1 MNDRQE
7 ENRDKSFVFIG
18 FIVVLSMMIIICG
31 MVSSCSDNKTVQ
43 NSTKRKV
50 KREIAGYKTQKNGIR
65 VFDMSKD
72 YYFLNKQKGYKYPSK
87 ENMKYYS
94 KILNKDRTAKVFLP
108 ANYDRNKEYPVLFLL
123 HGLNGTKNTWGNK
136 DADVIIQNLTHF
148 EGVPE
153 MIIICPDSN
162 LNNMEDLDGLKFV
175 GTLEYFDKTRDE
187 IVDSIL
193 PELKRRYKVKS
204 GRKNMA
210 IAGHSLGGRNALY
223 TAYSYP
229 KIFGYVG
236 AFAPVKVANYG
247 RQTWLKPLLKTF
259 KLDRGDEMK
268 QVILSVGTEDDRV
281 GKSVDE
287 LSQYMNREGVKHIFY
302 HLPGGHENKVW
313 KNSLYNFVRFIFR

>member
-50 KREIAGYKTQKNGIR
+50 EREIAGYKTQKNGIR

-193 PELKRRYKVKS
+193 PELKRRYK
-204 GRKNMA
+204 
-210 IAGHSLGGRNALY
+210 
-223 TAYSYP
+223 
-229 KIFGYVG
+229 GYVG

-302 HLPGGHENKVW
+302 HLPGGHEKKVW
-313 KNSLYNFVRFIFR
+313 KNSLYSFVRFIFR